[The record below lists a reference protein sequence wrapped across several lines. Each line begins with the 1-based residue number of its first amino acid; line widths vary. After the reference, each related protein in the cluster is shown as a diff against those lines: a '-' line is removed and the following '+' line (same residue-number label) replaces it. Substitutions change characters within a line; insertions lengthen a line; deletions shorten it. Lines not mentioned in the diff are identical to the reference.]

1 MKPEDYSACES
12 AIFYYENPWFATA
25 DKVKKLYDEYNV
37 SLYTTMTF
45 TFIHCIEPPA
55 YMMPAENYENVLHL
69 CGGKYLFEFFP
80 NYENH
85 PNDILDANTFPYTDG
100 RQYYSGNG
108 RVLDLFDG
116 EYREEVKGIIIGPVQ
131 DFYDK
136 HSIKCGGGTMTI
148 GDTTFEVDEMSFV
161 PKTDFT
167 DLCTVTEDRYSV
179 RRFNE

>member
-85 PNDILDANTFPYTDG
+85 PNDILDANTSPYTDG